1 MKISSNLLLFFIILL
16 GASCSVKEE
25 GGVTPEN
32 RSRVLPLTTA
42 FSTDKDF
49 DQDGLSNELEEALE
63 RDPRIGNFPR
73 FSISSLRHTQIK
85 LKDLA
90 RAGSEVV
97 VEYNTYDNPNYS
109 IKYNPVRDKVAKASY
124 RRVIGKVESAEPIGV
139 FDFGTL
145 KLSNFN
151 EEQLQEIQSIIN
163 GYQGH
168 DAIHTVS
175 LNSIFTLK
183 VETIKGIVKLYDVK
197 GELGFID
204 EKGAFN
210 SFGLIF
216 DVLSTDRTRI
226 IFNSDGLDDSSTSN
240 MEVMIHLDRLE
251 VSDLQDVLDN
261 NYDLAFKI
269 HNYKAD
275 TAEKKIIEYTNQVKR
290 ALEVGSL
297 FAVSNKDKDYLFFN
311 SQTENIGKTL
321 ERLLGPIDSDNE
333 GTIVGIGQ
341 NITNTDFPIVFE
353 TGGNNHLRQ
362 SSWHLFSEK
371 SKIDDIPRKS
381 GTVMLGFFTNRELA
395 SSNERLILKSKSNVV
410 SNVDLACSGD
420 RGCIGAL
427 SSSGIV
433 TPESTPIQLNNL
445 NVGELVKIQVSGEN
459 YRWMPDQIQTE
470 SIRIISSYATCPN
483 GRYPMAHAS
492 ACRRVN
498 NDRQCTYTRRNRT
511 LKTENLSALSIDSL
525 FKSVSL
531 ESIDKERMIPFS
543 ERDLFNLHR
552 PVYKKEKNHWL
563 ISFYVSEDTISKYG
577 ESLTLNFPKI
587 GGRPFKSGF
596 LGFSEENCA
605 KMTQFSND
613 YQRDSLVWN
622 AENYDDNFLDNSGN
636 ILRNYKVDIVR
647 QFKNLNT
654 EEF

>member
-1 MKISSNLLLFFIILL
+1 MRVSSYFVVFFILLL

-25 GGVTPEN
+25 SEAVAEN
-32 RSRVLPLTTA
+32 PSRILPLTTV
-42 FSTDKDF
+42 FSTDKDL
-49 DQDGLSNELEEALE
+49 DQDGLSNELEESLE
-63 RDPRIGNFPR
+63 RDPRIGDFPR

-97 VEYNTYDNPNYS
+97 VEYNTYDNVNYN

-124 RRVIGKVESAEPIGV
+124 RRVIGKVEPAEPIGI

-163 GYQGH
+163 GYDGH

-183 VETIKGIVKLYDVK
+183 VEMMKGIVKLYDVK

-210 SFGLIF
+210 SFGPIF

-251 VSDLQDVLDN
+251 VSDLQDVLEN
-261 NYDLAFKI
+261 NYDLAFKV

-275 TAEKKIIEYTNQVKR
+275 TAEKKIIEYTDQVKR
-290 ALEVGSL
+290 ALEVGVL
-297 FAVSNKDKDYLFFN
+297 FAVSSNDNDYLFFN
-311 SQTENIGKTL
+311 SQTENIEKTL
-321 ERLLGPIDSDNE
+321 ERLLGPIDSDSE
-333 GTIVGIGQ
+333 GTIVGIGH
-341 NITNTDFPIVFE
+341 NVTNTDFPIVFE
-353 TGGNNHLRQ
+353 AGGNNHLRQ

-395 SSNERLILKSKSNVV
+395 SSNDRLILKSKSNVV
-410 SNVDLACSGD
+410 SSVDLACSGS
-420 RGCIGAL
+420 RVCIGAL

-445 NVGELVKIQVSGEN
+445 NVGELVEIKVSGKN
-459 YRWMPDQIQTE
+459 YRWGPDQIQTG
-470 SIRIISSYATCPN
+470 SVKIISSYLTCPN
-483 GRYPMAHAS
+483 NRYPRPEINS
-492 ACRRVN
+492 CRRVSN
-498 NDRQCTYTRRNRT
+498 NRQCSYTRRNRV
-511 LKTENLSALSIDSL
+511 LKTEDLSALSIDSL
-525 FKSVSL
+525 FKSISL
-531 ESIDKERMIPFS
+531 ESIDKSRMIHFS
-543 ERDLFNLHR
+543 ERELFNLHR
-552 PVYKKEKNHWL
+552 PVYKKDHWL

-587 GGRPFKSGF
+587 GGRAFRSGF
-596 LGFSEENCA
+596 LGFNEEDCD
-605 KMTQFSND
+605 KMTQFSD
-613 YQRDSLVWN
+613 EYQRDSLVWN
-622 AENYDDNFLDNSGN
+622 AESYDDTFLDNSGDT
-636 ILRNYKVDIVR
+636 LRNYKVDIVR
-647 QFKNLNT
+647 QFKNINT
-654 EEF
+654 QEL